1 MRRFSQPRP
10 ARHRCGSFQTRAGS
24 HGFQSLIR
32 QDSDCAGKNPFPL
45 SPSFTHS
52 AKVRRVRLRLPGG
65 SGRESLLLSV
75 STASSYQ
82 ELFTG
87 RPWAIY
93 LPSLCLVPSVIE
105 IKDRVSLQPTKYE
118 KISANHI
125 SDKGLESGI
134 SKELQL
140 NNKKKQRP
148 D

>member
-1 MRRFSQPRP
+1 MSIGLGHHFITFIVSPD
-10 ARHRCGSFQTRAGS
+10 FQDNAKLDFFFPYLS
-24 HGFQSLIR
+24 HLCSI
-32 QDSDCAGKNPFPL
+32 S
-45 SPSFTHS
+45 THS
-52 AKVRRVRLRLPGG
+52 HP
-65 SGRESLLLSV
+65 
-75 STASSYQ
+75 
-82 ELFTG
+82 
-87 RPWAIY
+87 
-93 LPSLCLVPSVIE
+93 VPSVIE